1 MLTSLERI
9 KAPPQVLTL
18 LTHGLDLMDASTDVV
33 MGYILSGV
41 ITLPHK
47 TTLKQS
53 QNFYVTKAKRI

>member
-18 LTHGLDLMDASTDVV
+18 LTHGLDLMDASIAVV

-41 ITLPHK
+41 ITLLH
-47 TTLKQS
+47 TRQL
-53 QNFYVTKAKRI
+53 